1 MAEQYA
7 VFNTDNL
14 ALEEILCSLP
24 VGLQQH
30 SLRARSKAS
39 ELAMIHKID
48 SDKAGLAGL
57 CHDIARHISGD
68 ELYRKANEYG
78 ISINP
83 VEESNRI
90 LLHGPVGAEILIRSC
105 GVDDSEI
112 IEAVWW
118 HSSFNVGLGPV
129 AKCTFLADKLD
140 PNKSSRFTDMEGKY
154 RLATKSLDK
163 AILAFIEEDVMNML
177 NNGSEIHPASIEARN
192 WLLRLVS

>member
-1 MAEQYA
+1 MTEQYA
-7 VFNTDNL
+7 GFNTDNL

-78 ISINP
+78 IAINP

-90 LLHGPVGAEILIRSC
+90 LLHGPVGAEILIRNC

-177 NNGSEIHPASIEARN
+177 NNGNQIHPASIDARN
-192 WLLRLVS
+192 WLLDLSS